1 MDSRQKLRL
10 WGAALLIWGIIIL
23 ILTIIPGEAMVQP
36 SGHGTRFRWDY
47 PEHFAAYFLLALF
60 YYLWRRNS
68 DQFQNR
74 RDFRILIIA
83 GLAASAGTE
92 VLQLFV
98 PNRTFNP
105 VDMGFNTL
113 GIAAMA
119 LLWRFALR

>member
-1 MDSRQKLRL
+1 MDAMNKQHL

-68 DQFQNR
+68 YHFQIK

-92 VLQLFV
+92 VLQLLV
-98 PNRTFNP
+98 PNRAFNP
-105 VDMGFNTL
+105 IDMGFNAL

-119 LLWRFALR
+119 L